1 MIDRNSLERA
11 LLVGVVRQQRWNL
24 FILLDMTEEKFT
36 YANRP
41 MYRYIKDLVMQNK
54 YPELPLLS
62 YEFKITDE
70 EMSEYTQIEDLE
82 SMCISLNKEFLK
94 DSLQQGMV
102 KLNEHSQEIQD
113 DPGKY
118 IERLGETYNN
128 LKVLNYT
135 DKSVGLFDEIEK
147 VLTLDPSN
155 VISTGFKELDD
166 ILVGWRRGE
175 ELVIF
180 TARTG
185 QGKSW
190 MGLKFAFAAAL
201 QGERVGIYS
210 GEMSVQQLQERIIC
224 CAKQNYTDTAEQAIN
239 FIKSK
244 NIDIRILT
252 QKQLRRR
259 ANINDLESMI
269 VRDKLTMLV
278 VDQLSLMDDVTSKI
292 GTPIRQQYGNISM
305 DLFDLTIRYNL
316 PCVLLVQTNRQGA
329 LQQNGPSLENL
340 AESDAVGQN
349 ATRVITMRNESGIMT
364 LQVVKNRYGSSDLV
378 QRYEVDYGINKY
390 KPIQD
395 YVPEIDSIKK
405 AKAKAVFLGN
415 SVPKVKF

>member
-1 MIDRNSLERA
+1 MIDRNALERA

-24 FILLDMTEEKFT
+24 FILSDITEDKFT

-41 MYRYIKDLVMQNK
+41 IYRYIKDYVVLNK
-54 YPELPLLS
+54 YPELPLLA
-62 YEFKITDE
+62 YEFKISDE
-70 EMSEYTQIEDLE
+70 EMSEYVQIDDLQ
-82 SMCISLNKEFLK
+82 SMCEALNKEHLR

-102 KLNEHSQEIQD
+102 KLNEYSQEIQD
-113 DPGKY
+113 DPSKY
-118 IERLGETYNN
+118 IERLGNTYDT
-128 LKVLNYT
+128 LKRLNYT
-135 DKSVGLFDEIEK
+135 DKSIGLFDEIEK
-147 VLTLDPSN
+147 VLTIDPSN

-180 TARTG
+180 SARPG

-210 GEMSVQQLQERIIC
+210 GEMSVPQLQERIIC
-224 CAKQNYTDTAEQAIN
+224 CAKQSYTDTSEQAIQ
-239 FIKSK
+239 FIKSR
-244 NIDIRILT
+244 NIDNIRVLT

-259 ANINDLESMI
+259 ANINDLEEMI

-278 VDQLSLMDDVTSKI
+278 VDQLSLMEDCTSKV
-292 GTPIRQQYGNISM
+292 GTPLRQQYANITL
-305 DLFDLTIRYNL
+305 DLFDLSIRYNL
-316 PCVLLVQTNRQGA
+316 PCLLLVQTNRQGA

-340 AESDAVGQN
+340 AESDAIGQN
-349 ATRVITMRNESGIMT
+349 ATRVITMRNEGGIMT
-364 LQVVKNRYGSSDLV
+364 LQLVKNRYGSSDLI

-390 KPIQD
+390 KPVQE
-395 YVPEIDSIKK
+395 YVPEIESIKK
-405 AKAKAVFLGN
+405 AKAKAIFMNKQVN
-415 SVPKVKF
+415 KF

>member
-1 MIDRNSLERA
+1 MIDRNALERA

-24 FILLDMTEEKFT
+24 FILSDITEDKFT

-41 MYRYIKDLVMQNK
+41 IYRYIKDYVVLNK
-54 YPELPLLS
+54 YPELPLLA
-62 YEFKITDE
+62 YEFKISDE
-70 EMSEYTQIEDLE
+70 EMSEYVQIDDLQ
-82 SMCISLNKEFLK
+82 SMCEALNKEHLR

-102 KLNEHSQEIQD
+102 KLNEYSQEIQD
-113 DPGKY
+113 DPSKY
-118 IERLGETYNN
+118 IERLGNTYDT
-128 LKVLNYT
+128 LKRLNYT
-135 DKSVGLFDEIEK
+135 DKSIGLFDEIEK
-147 VLTLDPSN
+147 VLTIDPSN

-180 TARTG
+180 SARPG

-210 GEMSVQQLQERIIC
+210 GEMSVPQLQERIIC
-224 CAKQNYTDTAEQAIN
+224 CAKQSYTDTSEQAIQ
-239 FIKSK
+239 FIKSR
-244 NIDIRILT
+244 NIDNIRVLT

-259 ANINDLESMI
+259 ANINDLEEMI

-278 VDQLSLMDDVTSKI
+278 VDQLSLMEDCTSKI
-292 GTPIRQQYGNISM
+292 GTPLRQQYANITL
-305 DLFDLTIRYNL
+305 DLFDLSIRYNL
-316 PCVLLVQTNRQGA
+316 PCLLLVQTNRQGA

-340 AESDAVGQN
+340 AESDAIGQN
-349 ATRVITMRNESGIMT
+349 ATRVITMRNEGGIMT
-364 LQVVKNRYGSSDLV
+364 LQLVKNRYGSCDLI

-390 KPIQD
+390 KPVQE
-395 YVPEIDSIKK
+395 YVPEIESIKK
-405 AKAKAVFLGN
+405 AKAKAIFMN
-415 SVPKVKF
+415 KQINKF